1 MGCVSSKTH
10 EATLEE
16 LETVRQQNL
25 AIDQELINTRGELE
39 NTRQLLNQA
48 NIKLDDAR
56 KELFDLEIRKQ
67 DLQAETQ
74 ELNMQLAM
82 VREVEAETTRRNEIY
97 AQFIQRLQHMI
108 DLGQLTVKIASG
120 RIVIQLPDKV
130 LFKSGRTDLNP
141 NGREALKQ
149 IAAVLAQFNDRRFQI
164 EGHTDNQPI
173 KSERYPS
180 NWELSTARAI
190 AVVRLLIGAGV
201 APQNLS
207 AAGFGQYQ
215 PRSKNDTAKGRQLN
229 RRIEIVMLPNLD
241 ILSDEIPKLDVGN

>member
-1 MGCVSSKTH
+1 MLKPRSFFLALTLILVGCVSSKTY
-10 EATLEE
+10 EAAVEE
-16 LETVRQQNL
+16 LETARQQNL
-25 AIDQELINTRGELE
+25 AIDQELTKTREELE
-39 NTRQLLNQA
+39 SIRQLLNQA

-74 ELNMQLAM
+74 ELSMQLAM
-82 VREVEAETTRRNEIY
+82 GREVEAENARRNEIY

-108 DLGQLTVKIASG
+108 DLGQLTVRIEAG

-141 NGREALKQ
+141 NGKEALKQ
-149 IAAVLAQFNDRRFQI
+149 IAAVLAQFNDRRFQV
-164 EGHTDNQPI
+164 EGHTDNKPI
-173 KSERYPS
+173 KSTLYPS
-180 NWELSTARAI
+180 NWELSSARAL
-190 AVVRLLIGAGV
+190 AVVHLLIEAGV

-215 PRSKNDTAKGRQLN
+215 HSGLVASGPAAAGQPVHR
-229 RRIEIVMLPNLD
+229 
-241 ILSDEIPKLDVGN
+241 